1 MKHFTHTTYFLNFVF
16 IICSMSLT
24 SCRTMRTS
32 EKAVSESETASVTA
46 SRLTFYRTIDSLS
59 RQLDFSADSLSII
72 FFNKSEQ
79 EFPTAFP
86 SRIEGCTETPSDSL
100 ENRGTPKVRQRLRN
114 ASRSEAAS
122 RPAQVPSYLQ
132 RPSGPLALKI
142 YGFHVTTNSDKKSV
156 INTDLKDSVTIATQS
171 QKYKSAKKQK
181 TAPTATLRCLPII
194 LISIFCISIALI
206 LIRFIHKHTFLV

>member
-1 MKHFTHTTYFLNFVF
+1 MKHFSYYFFHTCLFFVF

-32 EKAVSESETASVTA
+32 EKAVSESETASVTE

-59 RQLDFSADSLSII
+59 RQFALSFDSATIWMP
-72 FFNKSEQ
+72 

-86 SRIEGCTETPSDSL
+86 SEIEGCAETPSNSL
-100 ENRGTPKVRQRLRN
+100 KPKVHKRLRN
-114 ASRSEAAS
+114 ASRSATAS

-142 YGFHVTTNSDKKSV
+142 YGLHITENSEEKTVAKA
-156 INTDLKDSVTIATQS
+156 DLKDSVSTVTQS
-171 QKYKSAKKQK
+171 RKNKSATKQSSK
-181 TAPTATLRCLPII
+181 PSSTPKYIFYILVLGLVLYII
-194 LISIFCISIALI
+194 Y
-206 LIRFIHKHTFLV
+206 RHR

>member
-1 MKHFTHTTYFLNFVF
+1 MKYFTRFLNFGLRLLVLT
-16 IICSMSLT
+16 SLT

-59 RQLDFSADSLSII
+59 RHMSLSFDSASII
-72 FFNKSEQ
+72 FWPESP
-79 EFPTAFP
+79 EFPRAYP
-86 SRIEGCTETPSDSL
+86 SGIERLLETPADSVA
-100 ENRGTPKVRQRLRN
+100 NKVTPKVRKRLRI

>member
-1 MKHFTHTTYFLNFVF
+1 MKHFTRTTYFLFFVF

-24 SCRTMRTS
+24 SCKTMRMS

-59 RQLDFSADSLSII
+59 RHMSLSFDSASII
-72 FFNKSEQ
+72 FWPESP
-79 EFPTAFP
+79 EFPRAYP
-86 SRIEGCTETPSDSL
+86 SGIERLLETPADSVA
-100 ENRGTPKVRQRLRN
+100 NKVTPKVRKRLRN

-142 YGFHVTTNSDKKSV
+142 YGFHVTKNSDKKSV
-156 INTDLKDSVTIATQS
+156 INTDLKDSVAIATQS
-171 QKYKSAKKQK
+171 RKYKSAKKQK

>member
-1 MKHFTHTTYFLNFVF
+1 M
-16 IICSMSLT
+16 
-24 SCRTMRTS
+24 S

-72 FFNKSEQ
+72 FFNTSEQ

-86 SRIEGCTETPSDSL
+86 SRIEGCTETPSDSIA
-100 ENRGTPKVRQRLRN
+100 NSGAPKVRQRLRN

-142 YGFHVTTNSDKKSV
+142 YGLHVNASSDKKSV
-156 INTDLKDSVTIATQS
+156 EQADLKDSVTTVTQS
-171 QKYKSAKKQK
+171 EKHKSATKQSS
-181 TAPTATLRCLPII
+181 APNFVLKDIFFIAVIVCILLIVVRCKRFLKY
-194 LISIFCISIALI
+194 LIP
-206 LIRFIHKHTFLV
+206 